1 MKKTLQPKLIVVA
14 ILAAYA
20 TPHIAFA
27 DSKEKAMSLKK
38 VEVVS
43 TTPLAGVGLPL
54 EQIPSNVQVV
64 KGEAMQEQRSLTIAD
79 YMNNNLTGV
88 SINETQNNPYQPD
101 VLFRGFTAS
110 PLLGT
115 PQGLSVFQ
123 DGVRINEPFGD
134 AVNWDLIPMNAIA
147 GMNLMP
153 GSNPIFGLNT
163 LGGALSITTKNGR
176 THQGGGIE
184 TSYGSWDRKTAAGE
198 FGGVS
203 KDGSVDYFIAG
214 NYFDE
219 DGWRDASPSKVK
231 QIFSKLGW
239 QNETSRLELS
249 YTGADNNMI
258 GNGLVQEE
266 LIQQFGRK
274 AINTSPDQ
282 TKNTLSFFNLNG
294 SHFINDAT
302 QLTANAYYRKSKRNT
317 LNGDVNDDFNEEG
330 DFDPDDDNLAA
341 YLEEECDDDEEF
353 TEGCSGALNRSS
365 TKQKGYG
372 FNAQLAFNQPI
383 MNKQNQF
390 IIGGGYDESKVKFGQ
405 TSEMGLLNS
414 SRSVEGIGEFNGES
428 KVDLHGKTKTYGLF
442 ATDTLSLNDFVHLT
456 VSGRYNH
463 TNVNNI
469 DQDNPL
475 VTMRDM
481 DSGPGTNMQNIS
493 LSGNHSFERFN
504 PAVGL
509 SFTPTKDLTVYGSY
523 NEGMRAPTSME
534 LGCANPAVPC
544 KLPNAMAGDPPL
556 EKVVAKTFEAGMRGN
571 LSQDVKWSVAL
582 YRTENHNDIQFIST
596 AETAANMGYFDNVGK
611 TRRQGLDAALA
622 GSVGKFSWNAG
633 YSYLKATYQSVDPDV
648 KWMAEGNSEADG
660 DGLIQVNKGDRLAN
674 LPSHAFKMRMQY
686 AMTPNWTIGSNVNTF
701 SDVFV
706 RGNENNAHQPNYEPD
721 DDQYVQSN
729 GKVAGYT
736 VVNLDTRYKLSNSGW
751 QLFAKVNNIFD
762 KKYAT
767 GGMLG
772 ENWIGSNGQF
782 SGDDEPSKLLML
794 GAPRA
799 AWVGMRYDFG
809 KPVATAASVDA
820 D

>member
-1 MKKTLQPKLIVVA
+1 
-14 ILAAYA
+14 
-20 TPHIAFA
+20 
-27 DSKEKAMSLKK
+27 MSLNK

-64 KGEAMQEQRSLTIAD
+64 KGEAMEEQRSLTIAD

-115 PQGLSVFQ
+115 PQGLSVYQ

-134 AVNWDLIPMNAIA
+134 AVNWDLVPMNAIA

-153 GSNPIFGLNT
+153 GSNPVFGLNT

-184 TSYGSWDRKTAAGE
+184 TSYGSWDRKTAAAE

-266 LIQQFGRK
+266 LIEDFGRK
-274 AINTSPDQ
+274 TINTSPDQ

-302 QLTANAYYRKSKRNT
+302 QLTANTYYRQSKRST
-317 LNGDVNDDFNEEG
+317 LNGDINDDFISNGNVGLCVPLANGNVAE
-330 DFDPDDDNLAA
+330 DN
-341 YLEEECDDDEEF
+341 
-353 TEGCSGALNRSS
+353 CSGALNTSN

-390 IIGGGYDESKVKFGQ
+390 IVGGSYDESKVKFGQ
-405 TSEMGLLNS
+405 ATEMGVVNAA
-414 SRSVEGIGEFNGES
+414 RSVDGIGVENDEAE
-428 KVDLHGKTKTYGLF
+428 VNLHGKTKSYGLF
-442 ATDTLSLNDFVHLT
+442 ATDTLSLNNFVHLT
-456 VSGRYNH
+456 LSGRYNH
-463 TNVNNI
+463 INVNNV

-475 VTMRDM
+475 GTMEDM
-481 DSGPGTNMQNIS
+481 GGGNMQDIS
-493 LSGNHSFERFN
+493 LSGNHTFKRFN

-509 SFTPTKDLTVYGSY
+509 SFTPTKDLSVYGAY

-534 LGCANPAVPC
+534 LGCANPYVPC

-571 LSQDVKWSVAL
+571 LSQDVKWSAAV
-582 YRTENHNDIQFIST
+582 YRTENHNDIQFIAT
-596 AETAANMGYFDNVGK
+596 NATNGMGYFDNVGK
-611 TRRQGLDAALA
+611 TRRQGLDTNLA
-622 GSVGKFSWNAG
+622 GNAGKFSWNAG
-633 YSYLKATYQSVDPDV
+633 YSYLKATYQSDV
-648 KWMAEGNSEADG
+648 SLVNSLNSESVTV
-660 DGLIQVNKGDRLAN
+660 GLNDVINVSKGDRLAN

-686 AMTPNWTIGSNVNTF
+686 AMTPNWTVGSNVNTF
-701 SDVFV
+701 SDVYV
-706 RGNENNAHQPNYEPD
+706 RGNENNAHEAGQGDPD
-721 DDQYVQSN
+721 VTVQSN
-729 GKVAGYT
+729 GKVSGYT
-736 VVNLDTRYKLSNSGW
+736 IVNLDTRYKFNNSGW
-751 QLFAKVNNIFD
+751 QVFAKANNIFD

-767 GGMLG
+767 GGMFG

-782 SGDDEPSKLLML
+782 SGDDEAAKMLML

>member
-1 MKKTLQPKLIVVA
+1 
-14 ILAAYA
+14 
-20 TPHIAFA
+20 
-27 DSKEKAMSLKK
+27 
-38 VEVVS
+38 
-43 TTPLAGVGLPL
+43 
-54 EQIPSNVQVV
+54 
-64 KGEAMQEQRSLTIAD
+64 
-79 YMNNNLTGV
+79 MNNNLVGV

-115 PQGLSVFQ
+115 PQGLSIFQ
-123 DGVRINEPFGD
+123 DGVRVNEPFGD

-153 GSNPIFGLNT
+153 GSNPVFGLNT
-163 LGGALSITTKNGR
+163 LGGAIAITTKNGR

-266 LIQQFGRK
+266 LIEDFGRK

-294 SHFINDAT
+294 SHFINDST
-302 QLTANAYYRKSKRNT
+302 QLSANTYYRKSKRNT
-317 LNGDVNDDFNEEG
+317 LNGDINDE
-330 DFDPDDDNLAA
+330 FDTDAFDAWSLLNPADEVDE
-341 YLEEECDDDEEF
+341 YLEACVSGMDPEVA
-353 TEGCSGALNRSS
+353 EGVCSGAINRSS
-365 TKQKGYG
+365 TKQKSYG

-383 MNKQNQF
+383 LNKQNQF
-390 IIGGGYDESKVKFGQ
+390 IIGGGYDESKVRFAQNTEFGLINPSRGV
-405 TSEMGLLNS
+405 TSFDDPVVNE
-414 SRSVEGIGEFNGES
+414 REEQ
-428 KVDLHGKTKTYGLF
+428 VDLNGKTKTYSLF

-463 TNVNNI
+463 TNVNNVDNI
-469 DQDNPL
+469 WPLGSYLDGNPNADQ
-475 VTMRDM
+475 
-481 DSGPGTNMQNIS
+481 S
-493 LSGNHSFERFN
+493 LTGNHSFERFN

-509 SFTPTKDLTVYGSY
+509 SFTPTKDLTVYGAY

-534 LGCANPAVPC
+534 LGCANRLVPC

-571 LSQDVKWSVAL
+571 LSQDVKWSTAV
-582 YRTENHNDIQFIST
+582 YRTENHNDIHFIAT
-596 AETAANMGYFDNVGK
+596 NTTGMGYFDNVGK
-611 TRRQGLDAALA
+611 TRRQGLDTNLA
-622 GSVGKFSWNAG
+622 GRAGKFSWNAG
-633 YSYLKATYQSVDPDV
+633 YSYLKATYQTDDIVLIS
-648 KWMAEGNSEADG
+648 EGNSEADD
-660 DGLIQVNKGDRLAN
+660 DGKISVNKGDRLAN

-686 AMTPNWTIGSNVNTF
+686 AMTPNWTIGSNVNAF
-701 SDVFV
+701 SSVYM
-706 RGNENNAHQPNYEPD
+706 RGNENNAHDGTENEEEEA
-721 DDQYVQSN
+721 VLAS
-729 GKVAGYT
+729 GKVKGYA
-736 VVNLDTRYKLSNSGW
+736 VVNLDTRFKLNNSGW
-751 QLFAKVNNIFD
+751 QVFAKANNVFN

-772 ENWIGSNGQF
+772 ENWFEGGQF
-782 SGDDEPSKLLML
+782 SGEGEGDRMLMV

-799 AWVGMRYDFG
+799 AWVGVRYDFG

>member
-1 MKKTLQPKLIVVA
+1 MKKALQPKLIVVA

-20 TPHIAFA
+20 APQIAMA
-27 DSKEKAMSLKK
+27 ETKAVALNKI
-38 VEVVS
+38 EVVS

-64 KGEAMQEQRSLTIAD
+64 KGEAMQEQGSLTIAD
-79 YMNNNLTGV
+79 FMNNNLTGV

-101 VLFRGFTAS
+101 ILFRGFTAS

-184 TSYGSWDRKTAAGE
+184 TSYGSWDRKTAAAE
-198 FGGVS
+198 FGGVT

-258 GNGLVQEE
+258 GNGLIQEE
-266 LIQQFGRK
+266 LINKLNSRK
-274 AINTSPDQ
+274 VINTSPDQ
-282 TKNTLSFFNLNG
+282 TENTLSFFNLNG

-302 QLTANAYYRKSKRNT
+302 QLTANTYYRKSKRST
-317 LNGDVNDDFNEEG
+317 LNGDVNDDF
-330 DFDPDDDNLAA
+330 
-341 YLEEECDDDEEF
+341 DEEHEYGGPDHYVDADELDHALDDCA
-353 TEGCSGALNRSS
+353 EGEDTAESCSGALNRSS

-372 FNAQLAFNQPI
+372 FNAQLAFNQPL

-390 IIGGGYDESKVKFGQ
+390 IVGGGYDESKVKFGQ
-405 TSEMGLLNS
+405 STEMGLLNAA
-414 SRSVEGIGEFNGES
+414 RGVDGIGEPNNEAR
-428 KVDLHGKTKTYGLF
+428 VNMQGKTKTYSLF
-442 ATDTLSLNDFVHLT
+442 ATDTLSLNDNLHLT
-456 VSGRYNH
+456 LSGRYNH
-463 TNVNNI
+463 TNVNNR
-469 DQDNPL
+469 DQLITDSSNPE
-475 VTMRDM
+475 
-481 DSGPGTNMQNIS
+481 S
-493 LSGNHSFERFN
+493 LNGNHSFQRFN

-509 SFTPTKDLTVYGSY
+509 AFTPTKDLTVYGAY

-534 LGCANPAVPC
+534 LGCANPEVPC

-571 LSQDVKWSVAL
+571 LSQDVKWSAAV

-622 GSVGKFSWNAG
+622 GSVGKLSWNAG

-648 KWMAEGNSEADG
+648 KWMAEGNSEADE

-686 AMTPNWTIGSNVNTF
+686 AMTPNWTVGSNVNAF
-701 SDVFV
+701 SSVYM
-706 RGNENNAHQPNYEPD
+706 RGNENNAHDGTIDGNDEA
-721 DDQYVQSN
+721 VEAS
-729 GKVAGYT
+729 GKVKGYA
-736 VVNLDTRYKLSNSGW
+736 VVNMDTRYKLNNSGW
-751 QLFAKVNNIFD
+751 QVFAKASNIFN

-772 ENWIGSNGQF
+772 ENWFEVDGGVASF
-782 SGDDEPSKLLML
+782 SGNGEGDRMLMV

-799 AWVGMRYDFG
+799 AWVGVRYDFG
-809 KPVATAASVDA
+809 KPKGAAANVDA

>member
-1 MKKTLQPKLIVVA
+1 MKKALQPKLIVVA

-20 TPHIAFA
+20 TPHLALA
-27 DSKEKAMSLKK
+27 ETKAVALNKI
-38 VEVVS
+38 EVVS

-64 KGEAMQEQRSLTIAD
+64 KGEGMQEQGSLTIAD
-79 YMNNNLTGV
+79 FMNNNLTGV

-101 VLFRGFTAS
+101 ILFRGFTAS

-153 GSNPIFGLNT
+153 GSNPVFGLNT
-163 LGGALSITTKNGR
+163 LGGAISITTKNGR

-258 GNGLVQEE
+258 GNGLVQES
-266 LIQQFGRK
+266 LINEFGRK

-294 SHFINDAT
+294 SHFINDTT
-302 QLTANAYYRKSKRNT
+302 QLTANTYYRKSKRST
-317 LNGDVNDDFNEEG
+317 LNGDINDDYG
-330 DFDPDDDNLAA
+330 AASLTDVTTLCLAEA
-341 YLEEECDDDEEF
+341 SELEAV
-353 TEGCSGALNRSS
+353 TNCSGAINTSN
-365 TKQKGYG
+365 TNQKGFG
-372 FNAQLAFNQPI
+372 FNGQLALNQSLAQ
-383 MNKQNQF
+383 KENQF
-390 IIGGGYDESKVKFGQ
+390 IVGFGFDESKVKFGQ
-405 TSEMGLLNS
+405 QTEMGLVNA
-414 SRSVEGIGEFNGES
+414 SRSVDGIGVENTDS
-428 KVDLHGKTKTYGLF
+428 AVDLHGKTKSYGLF
-442 ATDTLSLNDFVHLT
+442 ATDTLSLNDYVHLT

-463 TNVNNI
+463 INVNNV
-469 DQDNPL
+469 DQITATGD
-475 VTMRDM
+475 T
-481 DSGPGTNMQNIS
+481 S
-493 LSGNHSFERFN
+493 LSGNHSFSRLN
-504 PAVGL
+504 PAAGL
-509 SFTPTKDLTVYGSY
+509 SFTPTKDLTVFGSY

-534 LGCANPAVPC
+534 LGCANPEVAC
-544 KLPNAMAGDPPL
+544 KLPNAMAGDPVL

-571 LSQDVKWSVAL
+571 LSQDVKWSTAI

-596 AETAANMGYFDNVGK
+596 NATSANMGYFDNVGK
-611 TRRQGLDAALA
+611 TRRQGLDAGLT
-622 GSVGKFSWNAG
+622 GSVGGFSWNAG
-633 YSYLKATYQSVDPDV
+633 YSYLKATYQSDLQLI
-648 KWMAEGNSEADG
+648 AQGNSEADG
-660 DGLIQVNKGDRLAN
+660 DGLIQVSKGDRLAN
-674 LPSHAFKMRMQY
+674 LPKHALKMRLQY
-686 AMTPNWTIGSNVNTF
+686 AMTPNWTIGTNVNTF
-701 SDVFV
+701 SDVYM
-706 RGNENNAHQPNYEPD
+706 RGNENNAHAANDNNPEH
-721 DDQYVQSN
+721 VQGS
-729 GKVAGYT
+729 GKVSGYT
-736 VVNLDTRYKLSNSGW
+736 VVNMDSRYKLNNSGW
-751 QLFAKVNNIFD
+751 QVFAKAINIFN
-762 KKYAT
+762 KNYAS

-772 ENWIGSNGQF
+772 ENWVEGGSFTGQ
-782 SGDDEPSKLLML
+782 GDPDRMLML

-809 KPVATAASVDA
+809 KPKGSAAEID
-820 D
+820 

>member
-1 MKKTLQPKLIVVA
+1 
-14 ILAAYA
+14 
-20 TPHIAFA
+20 
-27 DSKEKAMSLKK
+27 
-38 VEVVS
+38 
-43 TTPLAGVGLPL
+43 LAGVGLPL

-64 KGEAMQEQRSLTIAD
+64 KGEAMQEQGSLTIAD

-101 VLFRGFTAS
+101 ILFRGFTAS

-123 DGVRINEPFGD
+123 DGVRVNEPFGD

-239 QNETSRLELS
+239 QNDTSRLELS

-258 GNGLVQEE
+258 GNGLIQEG
-266 LIQQFGRK
+266 LINGLNSRK
-274 AINTSPDQ
+274 VINTSPDQ
-282 TKNTLSFFNLNG
+282 TENTLSFFNLNG

-302 QLTANAYYRKSKRNT
+302 QLTANTYYRKSKRNT
-317 LNGDVNDDFNEEG
+317 LNGDINDEFSTSLYNTWQTNHLSEEV
-330 DFDPDDDNLAA
+330 DE
-341 YLEEECDDDEEF
+341 YLEGCVSGMDPEVA
-353 TEGCSGALNRSS
+353 EGVCSGAINRSS
-365 TKQKGYG
+365 TKQKSYG

-383 MNKQNQF
+383 LNKQNQF
-390 IIGGGYDESKVKFGQ
+390 IIGGGYDESKVRFAQNTEFGLINASRGV
-405 TSEMGLLNS
+405 TSFDDPVVNE
-414 SRSVEGIGEFNGES
+414 REEQ
-428 KVDLHGKTKTYGLF
+428 VDLHGKTKTYSLF
-442 ATDTLSLNDFVHLT
+442 ATDTLSLNDYVHLT

-463 TNVNNI
+463 TNVNNV
-469 DQDNPL
+469 DQINE
-475 VTMRDM
+475 
-481 DSGPGTNMQNIS
+481 PGES
-493 LSGNHSFERFN
+493 LAIANNTLSDETLTGNHSFQRFN

-509 SFTPTKDLTVYGSY
+509 SFTPTKDLTVYGAY

-534 LGCANPAVPC
+534 LGCANELVPC

-571 LSQDVKWSVAL
+571 LNQDVKWSAAV
-582 YRTENHNDIQFIST
+582 YRTENHNDIHFIATNST
-596 AETAANMGYFDNVGK
+596 GMGYFDNVGK
-611 TRRQGLDAALA
+611 TRRQGLDTNLA
-622 GSVGKFSWNAG
+622 GRAGKFSWNAG
-633 YSYLKATYQSVDPDV
+633 YSYLKATYQTDGIEF
-648 KWMAEGNSEADG
+648 MNEGNSEAVDEK
-660 DGLIQVNKGDRLAN
+660 ITVNKGDRLAN

-686 AMTPNWTIGSNVNTF
+686 AMTPNWTVGSNINAF
-701 SDVFV
+701 SSVYM
-706 RGNENNAHQPNYEPD
+706 RGNENNAHDGTD
-721 DDQYVQSN
+721 DINHEAVEAS
-729 GKVAGYT
+729 GKVKGYA
-736 VVNLDTRYKLSNSGW
+736 VVNMDTRYKLNNSGW
-751 QLFAKVNNIFD
+751 QVFAKASNIFN

-772 ENWIGSNGQF
+772 ENWYEVTSGVASF
-782 SGDDEPSKLLML
+782 SGNGEGDRMLMV

-799 AWVGMRYDFG
+799 AWVGVRYDFG
-809 KPVATAASVDA
+809 KPKGAAANVDA